1 MHQLSKRILVTDT
14 TDKQTNNRLR
24 EMDDD
29 EHEEQTMIDYDESLT
44 IVELV
49 NQGWDW
55 FWGQNELTYDKHL
68 NIVRSETP
76 RVRPKVWFNHINEK

>member
-1 MHQLSKRILVTDT
+1 MVALGSEVGYN
-14 TDKQTNNRLR
+14 KQTNNRLR

>member
-68 NIVRSETP
+68 NVVRSETP

>member
-1 MHQLSKRILVTDT
+1 MHQLSKKILVTDT

>member
-1 MHQLSKRILVTDT
+1 
-14 TDKQTNNRLR
+14 
-24 EMDDD
+24 MDDD

-55 FWGQNELTYDKHL
+55 FWQQNELTYDKHL
-68 NIVRSETP
+68 NIVRSKTP

>member
-1 MHQLSKRILVTDT
+1 MVALGSEVGYN
-14 TDKQTNNRLR
+14 KQTNNRLR

-68 NIVRSETP
+68 NVVRSETP

>member
-1 MHQLSKRILVTDT
+1 
-14 TDKQTNNRLR
+14 
-24 EMDDD
+24 MDEDD

>member
-1 MHQLSKRILVTDT
+1 
-14 TDKQTNNRLR
+14 
-24 EMDDD
+24 
-29 EHEEQTMIDYDESLT
+29 MIDYDESLT

-76 RVRPKVWFNHINEK
+76 RVRPKVWFNHINEKR